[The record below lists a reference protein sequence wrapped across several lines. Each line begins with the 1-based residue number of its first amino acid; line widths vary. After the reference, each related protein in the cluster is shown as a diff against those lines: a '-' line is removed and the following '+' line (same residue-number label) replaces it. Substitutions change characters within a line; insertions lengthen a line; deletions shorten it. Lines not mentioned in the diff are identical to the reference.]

1 VPSSVFTEGLSNSVY
16 IGVSTKMYLGYQ
28 TSLRWLEQ
36 VREVVDAR
44 PTLTAD
50 GLVQLFVMPS
60 FPLLESARRI
70 LSGSPVRLGAQ
81 NCGWGDGPLTGEV
94 SAGMLVEL
102 GVSLVEVGHAERR
115 LLFGEDTAVVARKMS
130 TVMKAGL
137 TPLLCIGEDRK
148 VAPDEAALFCATQV
162 RAALGDL
169 VKGDRARLSSVL
181 LAYEP
186 LWAIGAPAPADPAYV
201 DRVVAVL
208 RTLLRERFGTDT
220 GIIYGGSAGPGLLP
234 RLGSVDGLF
243 LGRFAHDPANLGSVI
258 DEALSADVRVID

>member
-1 VPSSVFTEGLSNSVY
+1 VQTSVFTEGPSGTLY

-28 TSLRWLEQ
+28 ASLRWLEQ

-44 PTLTAD
+44 PEVVA
-50 GLVQLFVMPS
+50 GGPVQVFVIPT

-70 LSGSPVRLGAQ
+70 LNGSPVRLGAQ
-81 NCGWGDGPLTGEV
+81 NCSWSDGPLTGEV
-94 SAGMLVEL
+94 SAGMLAEL

-115 LLFGEDTAVVARKMS
+115 SLFGEDDVVVARK
-130 TVMKAGL
+130 VNAVVEAGL
-137 TPLLCIGEDRK
+137 APLLCIGEQERM
-148 VAPDEAALFCATQV
+148 APSAAARFCSEQV
-162 RAALGDL
+162 RSALGEHGWSRGSL
-169 VKGDRARLSSVL
+169 RSVL

-201 DRVVAVL
+201 NQVVAALRSVL
-208 RTLLRERFGTDT
+208 RESTGAEA

-258 DEALSADVRVID
+258 DEALALGPVVTA

>member
-1 VPSSVFTEGLSNSVY
+1 VISSVFTEGPSNSVY

-28 TSLRWLEQ
+28 ASLRWLEQ

-44 PTLTAD
+44 PTLMAD
-50 GLVQLFVMPS
+50 GPVQLFVMPS

-70 LSGSPVRLGAQ
+70 LAGSPVRLGAQ
-81 NCGWGDGPLTGEV
+81 NCSWGDGPLTGEV

-115 LLFGEDTAVVARKMS
+115 LLFGEDGAVVARKLS
-130 TVMKAGL
+130 AVRKAGI
-137 TPLLCIGEDRK
+137 TPLLCLGEHRRG
-148 VAPDEAALFCATQV
+148 APDDAALFCAEQV
-162 RAALGDL
+162 RSALGEHVD
-169 VKGDRARLSSVL
+169 GDAERLSSVL

-208 RTLLRERFGTDT
+208 RTLLVERFGTDT
-220 GIIYGGSAGPGLLP
+220 GIVYGGSAGPGLLA
-234 RLGSVDGLF
+234 RLASVDGLF
-243 LGRFAHDPANLGSVI
+243 LGRLAHDPANLGSVL
-258 DEALSADVRVID
+258 DEALAAGPA

>member
-1 VPSSVFTEGLSNSVY
+1 MSFSVFTEGPSNSIY

-28 TSLRWLEQ
+28 ASLRWLEQ

-44 PTLTAD
+44 PSLTAD
-50 GLVQLFVMPS
+50 GPVQVFVMPS

-70 LSGSPVRLGAQ
+70 LSGSPVGLGAQ

-115 LLFGEDTAVVARKMS
+115 SLFGEDTAVVARKIS
-130 TVMKAGL
+130 AVLQAGL
-137 TPLLCIGEDRK
+137 TPLLCIGEDRP
-148 VAPDEAALFCATQV
+148 VAPDDAALFCAEQV
-162 RAALGDL
+162 LSALGDH
-169 VKGDRARLSSVL
+169 VNGERERLSSVL

-186 LWAIGAPAPADPAYV
+186 LWAIGAPAPADPTHV

-208 RTLLRERFGTDT
+208 RTLLRERLGTDT

-243 LGRFAHDPANLGSVI
+243 LGRFAHDPVNLGSVI
-258 DEALSADVRVID
+258 DEALAAGPA

>member
-1 VPSSVFTEGLSNSVY
+1 MLTEGPSHSIY

-28 TSLRWLEQ
+28 ASLRWLEE

-44 PTLTAD
+44 PSLMAD
-50 GLVQLFVMPS
+50 GPVQLFVMPS
-60 FPLLESARRI
+60 LPLLESARRI

-94 SAGMLVEL
+94 SAGMLAEM

-115 LLFGEDTAVVARKMS
+115 LRFGEDAAVVARKMNAVL
-130 TVMKAGL
+130 TVGL
-137 TPLLCIGEDRK
+137 TPLLCIGEDRQ
-148 VAPDEAALFCATQV
+148 VAPDDAAVFCAEQV
-162 RAALGDL
+162 RSALGD
-169 VKGDRARLSSVL
+169 RASGEPGPLSSVL

-186 LWAIGAPAPADPAYV
+186 WWAIGAPAPADPAYV

-220 GIIYGGSAGPGLLP
+220 GVIYGGSAGPGLLP
-234 RLGSVDGLF
+234 RLASVDGLF
-243 LGRFAHDPANLGSVI
+243 LGRFAHETANLGSVI
-258 DEALSADVRVID
+258 DEALTA